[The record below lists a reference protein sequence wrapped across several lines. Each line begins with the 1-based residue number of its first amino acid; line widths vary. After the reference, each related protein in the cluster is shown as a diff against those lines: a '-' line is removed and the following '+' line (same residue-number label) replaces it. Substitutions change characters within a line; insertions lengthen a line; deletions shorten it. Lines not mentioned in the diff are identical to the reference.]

1 MEVDLGASD
10 LFSFEPVDHY
20 LRPLRLHKYIRDI
33 EFREKYNIRG
43 PEKMSSEDADG
54 LKSVESEAI
63 TLYQKATIMNED

>member
-20 LRPLRLHKYIRDI
+20 LRPLRLHSYIRDL

-43 PEKMSSEDADG
+43 GKAANDDE
-54 LKSVESEAI
+54 LKSI
-63 TLYQKATIMNED
+63 